1 MSVPAN
7 SSSSP
12 ATGRIT
18 SSAQILPNWDTSRP
32 ILRFDFPNAQAQ
44 EAFHR
49 AFLQVRSE
57 KDKAAFMARFFE
69 NYDGQVSIPRRVVM
83 DTSRDEQ
90 VAREVQRSL
99 GLVIDTDRDLEVARR
114 LQQQI
119 GGDGI
124 GGNRMNAQL
133 YDEEMASLRQ
143 RRLDFERRRQGYG
156 GAGGLGYNG
165 GVGRMTDRFGDMSV
179 HQRVAHPGYAP
190 QQPRQPDYYDN
201 GYGEPHPWAYGPGD
215 GGYGNGSY
223 DAGYYPRY
231 RNWGQWRRG
240 Y

>member
-7 SSSSP
+7 SPSSP

-69 NYDGQVSIPRRVVM
+69 NYDGQVSIPRRVAM

-133 YDEEMASLRQ
+133 YDEEMTSLRQ
-143 RRLDFERRRQGYG
+143 RRLDLERRRQGYG
-156 GAGGLGYNG
+156 G
-165 GVGRMTDRFGDMSV
+165 VGRMTDGFRDMSV

-223 DAGYYPRY
+223 NAGYYPRY